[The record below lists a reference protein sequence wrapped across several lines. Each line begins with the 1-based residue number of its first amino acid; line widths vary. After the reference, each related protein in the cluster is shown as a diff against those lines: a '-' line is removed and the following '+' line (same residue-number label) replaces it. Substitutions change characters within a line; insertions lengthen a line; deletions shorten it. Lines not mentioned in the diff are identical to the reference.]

1 MAPLSPNVVPLD
13 RDIQER
19 DRREVEQ
26 LIERG
31 VDNLTAPALSTTDD
45 NEYSVEYPRHGG
57 HHSPLPFDPY
67 TSFARSQH
75 FDFAPADDR
84 QEYNRYQPP
93 SRQTQKAYLS
103 YREDDTY
110 RTAGDT
116 MSTANHHR
124 SGITLG
130 AGIRGRM
137 PSLSPR
143 QRGGEYDPDRQIDR
157 LIDQRGQM
165 SMFDDAT
172 PRKVNKRSHPAKA
185 RSENKST
192 EIHTFASH
200 PTFDPIIVDD
210 TAEIDRAVESGHLQL
225 NNVPVLPQS
234 RYQRNHPQ
242 DEDALSHPESDI
254 SSFRRSDPPT
264 PPARPKL
271 SDAFERV
278 ADDPRDGPFSP
289 KKQAFTSS
297 PVQSPRQRLAAAATT
312 KRTQRQHASPP
323 VHSQPSV
330 QAQEQVSDRSKS
342 EGSSKFTKLARG
354 LKPEIDKGRRD
365 EMAWAQSRQRNPFI
379 DEAEPPQGEQQAGFS
394 TRSRRFLQPR
404 AGPSSKVHLPDVTGV
419 TSAVDTPVKTRMSY
433 RVAPSPEKS
442 QSNIFVN
449 AALDELASRLQQ
461 VEHENSTAR
470 RRVHELEL
478 ELDQCKEEAKFER
491 TRLEEERRRHVHIQS
506 PPRDRK
512 GKGRAND
519 GQDSESGE
527 SNWEARYQEVCQEKK
542 SLEGLVS
549 TLQTRVSGLTNDVE
563 SYRST
568 IVELREELERDVAS
582 IQAKTEEVET
592 LRDEIE
598 RLEEE
603 VARLR
608 SVVEESLRTR
618 RTSREAGMGELS
630 AVTEEDDEHIEE
642 EQGGAHDVPQ
652 MHSHDRHG
660 VYPPPTQD
668 GAYDTETELDD
679 NEDPYYQHNRE
690 GRQPL
695 AAVQEATIEYTQ
707 QHSIDP
713 VPTLP
718 RKTSQQV
725 LQHQIQRT
733 RSGSN
738 VGVIRSSS
746 RMSSRAPTPR
756 LGPAPAPAPAL
767 HRPQSRLGGLR
778 ADAQAPQD
786 DDVSS
791 TSSLGRPLSRASRN
805 FANREAFNERNES
818 YPRNSDG
825 QDADVSSV
833 NSDPG
838 TVDHTHQTPND
849 HANLRR
855 AKTTRHHSS
864 PPSAMA
870 AAGSSDEMPFPRLR
884 GERAEKLF
892 FDATM
897 HDERKCRKCRRRRK
911 GKGRSKE
918 EPYEEEDTGE
928 WLAAFLAQK
937 RERAPG
943 QASMPSQSMLAH
955 LARELE
961 DEFTHHKS

>member
-93 SRQTQKAYLS
+93 ARQTQKAYLS

-130 AGIRGRM
+130 AGIRGRI

-172 PRKVNKRSHPAKA
+172 PRK
-185 RSENKST
+185 
-192 EIHTFASH
+192 TFASH

-289 KKQAFTSS
+289 KKQVFTSS

-365 EMAWAQSRQRNPFI
+365 EMA
-379 DEAEPPQGEQQAGFS
+379 
-394 TRSRRFLQPR
+394 
-404 AGPSSKVHLPDVTGV
+404 
-419 TSAVDTPVKTRMSY
+419 
-433 RVAPSPEKS
+433 PEKS

-756 LGPAPAPAPAL
+756 LGPAPAPAL

-805 FANREAFNERNES
+805 FASREAFNERNES

-892 FDATM
+892 FAATM

-961 DEFTHHKS
+961 DEFTHHKSIYVELAEQYAIMDAVSNVAKRNILAEHLRDVIDTLELKGDQIAALYDLLSGGNRQLSGTPPAPNMD